1 MFGSNTS
8 SFLGNTTTKSAF
20 SLSKLLSGTTKTLN
34 FINQAIP
41 VYYNTKPIVKN
52 ATTLIKAFKKTTEP
66 VSKDFKE
73 NLFNKNNAPIKK
85 DDEIVY
91 STLTFF
97 Q

>member
-8 SFLGNTTTKSAF
+8 PFLGANVSKSTF
-20 SLSKLLSGTTKTLN
+20 TLSKLLSGTSKTLN

-41 VYYNTKPIVKN
+41 VYYNTKPIIKN
-52 ATTLIKAFKKTTEP
+52 ASTLIKAFKKTTEP
-66 VSKDFKE
+66 VTKDFKE
-73 NLFNKNNAPIKK
+73 NLFNKEKSNTKQEE
-85 DDEIVY
+85 EIIY